1 MSETVIMTPSQTR
14 TSTGAQ
20 IDVRGLEIEYQ
31 TTTGPVHALGPINLT
46 IGAGE
51 FVSVVG
57 PSGCGKSTLLKAV
70 AGLIAPSG
78 GSVAIGGVP
87 VTKPQSDLGIVFQ
100 NPLLMDWRSVVSNV
114 LLQAEMR
121 SMPKKEAAAKATELL
136 AQVGL
141 AGFENRRPH
150 ELSGGM
156 QQRVGICRALLHDP
170 PLIMMDEP
178 FGALDALTREQ
189 MCYDLQDLWME
200 RRPTVLFITHSIAEA
215 TLLSDRVIV
224 MSSRPGRT
232 LAEYDMKRT
241 RPRLLDDEDDPEVD
255 TVSREIRRLLGVTDH
270 ATTQKAT
277 S

>member
-1 MSETVIMTPSQTR
+1 MSEAAAMTSDKNTISAG
-14 TSTGAQ
+14 TH
-20 IDVRGLEIEYQ
+20 IDIRGLEIEYL
-31 TTTGPVHALGPINLT
+31 TKLGAVHALGPVDLT

-70 AGLIAPSG
+70 AGLINPSG
-78 GSVAIGGVP
+78 GSVSIGDVP
-87 VTKPQSDLGIVFQ
+87 VTKPHSDLGIVFQ
-100 NPLLMDWRSVVSNV
+100 NPLLMDWRSVISNV

-121 SMPKKEAAAKATELL
+121 QMPKKEAAQKAKALL

-141 AGFENRRPH
+141 SGFENRRPH

-189 MCYDLQDLWME
+189 MCYDLQDLWIE
-200 RRPTVLFITHSIAEA
+200 RRPTVLFITHSIFEA

-224 MSSRPGRT
+224 MSSRPGHI
-232 LAEYDMKRT
+232 LAEYEMKRG
-241 RPRLLDDEDDPEVD
+241 RPRLFDDEDDPEGD
-255 TVSREIRRLLGVTDH
+255 RISREIRQILGVIDR
-270 ATTQKAT
+270 AKAGKT
-277 S
+277 A

>member
-1 MSETVIMTPSQTR
+1 MSTVDTTNPLRPSPGAGTP
-14 TSTGAQ
+14 
-20 IDVRGLEIEYQ
+20 IDVRGLEIEYE
-31 TTTGPVHALGPINLT
+31 TSGGPVHALGPIDLS
-46 IGAGE
+46 IEAGE

-70 AGLIAPSG
+70 AGLIRPSAG
-78 GSVAIGGVP
+78 GVTIGGAP
-87 VTKPQSDLGIVFQ
+87 ITKPHSDLGIVFQ
-100 NPLLMDWRSVVSNV
+100 NPLLMDWRSVLSNV

-121 SMPKKEAAAKATELL
+121 SMPKQQATEKAKSLL

-141 AGFENRRPH
+141 SGFENRRPH

-156 QQRVGICRALLHDP
+156 QQRVGICRALLHEP

-189 MCYDLQDLWME
+189 MCYDLQDLWMQ
-200 RRPTVLFITHSIAEA
+200 RRPTVLFITHSIQEA

-224 MSSRPGRT
+224 MSRRPGQI
-232 LAEYDMKRT
+232 LAEYEMTRP
-241 RPRLLDDEDDPEVD
+241 RPRLLDDDEHPEVD
-255 TVSREIRRLLGVTDH
+255 RVSREIRRLLGVTDH
-270 ATTQKAT
+270 ATTKKA

>member
-1 MSETVIMTPSQTR
+1 MSTTEGA
-14 TSTGAQ
+14 TSTAPATTSGTR
-20 IDVRGLEIEYQ
+20 IDVAGLAIEYQ
-31 TTTGPVHALGPINLT
+31 TSGGRVHALGPIDLT

-70 AGLIAPSG
+70 AGLVRPTAG
-78 GSVAIGGVP
+78 EVRIGGKP
-87 VTKPQSDLGIVFQ
+87 VTKPHSDLGIVFQ
-100 NPLLMDWRSVVSNV
+100 NPLLMDWRSVLSNV

-121 SMPKKEAAAKATELL
+121 SMPKRPAAEKARALL

-141 AGFENRRPH
+141 SGFEDRRPH

-189 MCYDLQDLWME
+189 MCYDLQDLWMQ
-200 RRPTVLFITHSIAEA
+200 RRPTVLFITHSISEA

-224 MSSRPGRT
+224 MSSRPGQI
-232 LAEYDMKRT
+232 LAEYGMTRP
-241 RPRLLDDEDDPEVD
+241 RPRLLDDDEHPEVD
-255 TVSREIRRLLGVTDH
+255 RVSREIRRLLGVTDH
-270 ATTQKAT
+270 ATTTKEP
-277 S
+277 

>member
-1 MSETVIMTPSQTR
+1 MNTASMKSSAATVPSAGTR
-14 TSTGAQ
+14 
-20 IDVRGLEIEYQ
+20 IDIRDLEIEYE
-31 TTTGPVHALGPINLT
+31 TSAGPVHALGPVNLT

-70 AGLIAPSG
+70 AGLIRPSG
-78 GSVAIGGVP
+78 GSISIGGIP
-87 VTKPQSDLGIVFQ
+87 VTKPHSDLGIVFQ
-100 NPLLMDWRSVVSNV
+100 NPLLMDWRSVISNV
-114 LLQAEMR
+114 MLQAEMR
-121 SMPKKEAAAKATELL
+121 SMPKDAATKKAKALL
-136 AQVGL
+136 EQVGL

-200 RRPTVLFITHSIAEA
+200 RRPTVLFITHSISEA

-224 MSSRPGRT
+224 MSSRPGVV
-232 LAEYDMKRT
+232 LAEYDMKRS
-241 RPRLLDDEDDPEVD
+241 RPRLLDDDDPEVD
-255 TVSREIRRLLGVTDH
+255 RVSPEIRRMLGVTDH
-270 ATTQKAT
+270 ATTRKA

>member
-1 MSETVIMTPSQTR
+1 MSHTVTP
-14 TSTGAQ
+14 GAVNMKRSAGTP
-20 IDVRGLEIEYQ
+20 IDIQDLSIEYQ
-31 TTTGPVHALGPINLT
+31 SGSKTVRALEPINMQ
-46 IGAGE
+46 IKAGE

-70 AGLIAPSG
+70 AGLIRPSS
-78 GSVAIGGVP
+78 GSVRVGGIT
-87 VTKPQSDLGIVFQ
+87 VTKPHSDLGIVFQ
-100 NPLLMDWRSVVSNV
+100 NPLLMDWRTIISNV

-121 SMPKKEAAAKATELL
+121 DMPKEEATAKAKALL

-141 AGFENRRPH
+141 SGFENHRPH

-156 QQRVGICRALLHDP
+156 QQRVGICRALLHEP
-170 PLIMMDEP
+170 PLIIMDEP

-189 MCYDLQDLWME
+189 MCYDLQALWIE

-224 MSSRPGRT
+224 LSGRPGRI
-232 LAEYDMKRT
+232 LAEFELNRD
-241 RPRLLDDEDDPEVD
+241 RPRRLDDEDHPEVD
-255 TVSREIRRLLGVTDH
+255 HVSREIRRLLAV
-270 ATTQKAT
+270 KNP

>member
-1 MSETVIMTPSQTR
+1 MTSDMNTISAGIR
-14 TSTGAQ
+14 
-20 IDVRGLEIEYQ
+20 IDIRGLEIEYQ
-31 TTTGPVHALGPINLT
+31 TGVGPVHALGPVDLA

-70 AGLIAPSG
+70 AGLLSPSG
-78 GSVAIGGVP
+78 GSVSIGDVP
-87 VTKPQSDLGIVFQ
+87 VTKPHSDLGIVFQ
-100 NPLLMDWRSVVSNV
+100 NPLLMDWRSVISNV

-121 SMPKKEAAAKATELL
+121 QMPKKEATLKAKALL

-141 AGFENRRPH
+141 SGYEDRRPH

-189 MCYDLQDLWME
+189 MCYDLQELWIK
-200 RRPTVLFITHSIAEA
+200 RRPTVLFITHSISEA

-224 MSSRPGRT
+224 MSSRPGQI
-232 LAEYDMKRT
+232 LAEYEMKRT
-241 RPRLLDDEDDPEVD
+241 RPRLLDDEDDPERDRVN
-255 TVSREIRRLLGVTDH
+255 REIRRLLGVTDH
-270 ATTQKAT
+270 AKAENA